1 MFRVIRAV
9 RKFIRK
15 RLDRIFVKRTLR
27 RLLNDSR
34 FEYRKLSTLQAVTGL
49 TTIPLFEKLNAVG
62 ARPAYRNRELWGSM
76 ARVGATGRRSR
87 R

>member
-1 MFRVIRAV
+1 MIRVI

-34 FEYRKLSTLQAVTGL
+34 FEYRKLSTLRAATGL
-49 TTIPLFEKLNAVG
+49 KTIPLFEKLNAVG
-62 ARPAYRNRELWGSM
+62 ARSAYRNQELWGSM
-76 ARVGATGRRSR
+76 ARVGSTGRRSR